1 METITI
7 KEQQKINSELT
18 LLWDLAIFIKPF
30 QIILK
35 MVISKGNF
43 VHKKSKTWH
52 QISEMFFCDEKV
64 KIPFF
69 GSVIKHYQYA
79 PN

>member
-1 METITI
+1 
-7 KEQQKINSELT
+7 
-18 LLWDLAIFIKPF
+18 
-30 QIILK
+30 

-79 PN
+79 PNWSGKIIREPFIYVFWLIWDVWKSNFRSKVCI